1 MGITDLL
8 LLDCTW
14 ISSGASVT
22 SVSTGNVVGVSAMIP
37 EIDFLGV
44 ELSEIEIVLESLE
57 DCVCFS
63 DMVRYL
69 KDAISLS
76 EEQFCTDFS
85 GKSVLGGA
93 FFVELLHS
101 LKGNVSEMLEESI

>member
-1 MGITDLL
+1 
-8 LLDCTW
+8 
-14 ISSGASVT
+14 
-22 SVSTGNVVGVSAMIP
+22 MIP

-63 DMVRYL
+63 DTVRSL
-69 KDAISLS
+69 KDAISSS

-85 GKSVLGGA
+85 EESVLGGA
-93 FFVELLHS
+93 FLVELLHS
-101 LKGNVSEMLEESI
+101 IEANISEMLEESI